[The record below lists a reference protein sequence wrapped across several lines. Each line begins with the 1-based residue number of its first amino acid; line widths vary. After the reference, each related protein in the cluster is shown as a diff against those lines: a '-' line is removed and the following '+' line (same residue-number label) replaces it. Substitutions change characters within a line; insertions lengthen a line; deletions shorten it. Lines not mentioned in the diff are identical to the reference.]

1 MRNIFYRGNS
11 FTSYWICFNICL
23 PPVLLA
29 YFYLNKRW
37 YDSDND
43 FSLRCNFGCVRRPR
57 DSGVAGRSG
66 PSRVPPSPPTISGFG
81 WSRAIGQNIF
91 GAPIGQPSGSLFS
104 DWWNERG
111 GSGFCWAFF
120 RLTCWGKKKEKTDG
134 KNCNPQNDHC
144 LVTPRYGNV
153 CTHVETYLF
162 CLAYEVYVAVLF
174 RKFRI

>member
-1 MRNIFYRGNS
+1 MIVIIISVCGAIS
-11 FTSYWICFNICL
+11 AASVDHVTL
-23 PPVLLA
+23 VLQVVA
-29 YFYLNKRW
+29 
-37 YDSDND
+37 
-43 FSLRCNFGCVRRPR
+43 VPR
-57 DSGVAGRSG
+57 EF
-66 PSRVPPSPPTISGFG
+66 PPSPPTISGFG

-91 GAPIGQPSGSLFS
+91 GAPIGQPSGSLLS

-111 GSGFCWAFF
+111 GVRFLLSVLPAYMLGE
-120 RLTCWGKKKEKTDG
+120 KKEKTDG

-162 CLAYEVYVAVLF
+162 CLPYEVYVAVLF